1 MADAVVLRPRGPAG
15 EAIAVLAVD
24 ELVVRQSFLVQ
35 RGTLLVQL
43 RLGAVA
49 AGLLLGDP
57 GAALGFVGPLLAN
70 LGLLAVLGGDLLA
83 TMVELALL
91 AL

>member
-1 MADAVVLRPRGPAG
+1 MVGQP
-15 EAIAVLAVD
+15 
-24 ELVVRQSFLVQ
+24 FLVQ
-35 RGTLLVQL
+35 RGALLVQL

-49 AGLLLGDP
+49 AGLLLGDA
-57 GAALGFVGPLLAN
+57 GAALGLVGTLLAN
-70 LGLLAVLGGDLLA
+70 LCLLAVLGGDLLA